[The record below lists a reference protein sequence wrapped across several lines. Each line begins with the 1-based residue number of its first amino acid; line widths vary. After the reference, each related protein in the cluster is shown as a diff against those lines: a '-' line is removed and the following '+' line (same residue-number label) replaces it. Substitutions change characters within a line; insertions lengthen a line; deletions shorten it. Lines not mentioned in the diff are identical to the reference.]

1 MSCGWRW
8 APSAFALTLVVTIL
22 PACTSAP
29 ADGAGRAVIRD
40 SSGVQIVEYAG
51 LPAVREI
58 TSAPLVDIGGNEQ
71 VPEYDIGPVTGTV
84 LLADGRIVVAN
95 QGTSE
100 IRFYDSTGTWLTSS
114 GRAGD
119 GPGEYRALFGV
130 WVGAGDSLLAFDFT
144 RQSLSVLAPGGEFV
158 RLITIGSQSLG
169 DAATTGRFTFAQPTG
184 VLGDGSILATQQITA
199 ITQAQ
204 LGISRDTRSLIRF
217 APDGSLLDT
226 VAVVPGPETEYLPL
240 AVDGQTMNAPTPV
253 PFGRN
258 TIVAAGR
265 AGVFVARNDGFE
277 VEVRSGDGALR
288 RIIRVQGDPAPVTD
302 AEAEIHRKSLREQMQ
317 TGGLDRLPAAMKQ
330 SFLDRIDNAS
340 YPATYTWIEAI
351 IPGGDGTI
359 WVQSVQRPGAD
370 VREYV
375 VFDSTGAM
383 VDRLQM
389 PAGVRILAVDL
400 PRVLGLW
407 KDEDDVEHLR
417 VYQITLNNE
426 Q

>member
-1 MSCGWRW
+1 MSCGWRR
-8 APSAFALTLVVTIL
+8 AHSAFALTLVVTFL
-22 PACTSAP
+22 PTCTNAP
-29 ADGAGRAVIRD
+29 ADGAGRAVVRD

-51 LPAVREI
+51 LPAVRAI
-58 TSAPLVDIGGNEQ
+58 TSAPVVDIGGNEQ
-71 VPEYDIGPVTGTV
+71 EPEYDIGPVTGAV

-100 IRFYDSTGTWLTSS
+100 VRFYDSTGTWLASS
-114 GRAGD
+114 GRTGD

-144 RQSLSVLAPGGEFV
+144 RQSLSVLSPGGEFV
-158 RLITIGSQSLG
+158 RLITIGSRSLG
-169 DAATTGRFTFAQPTG
+169 EAATTGRFTFAQPTG

-204 LGISRDTRSLIRF
+204 QGISRDTRSLLRF

-240 AVDGQTMNAPTPV
+240 TVDGRTMNVPTPV

-258 TIVAAGR
+258 TVVAAGSSE
-265 AGVFVARNDGFE
+265 VFVARNDGFE
-277 VEVRSGDGALR
+277 VEVREGDGSLR
-288 RIIRVQGDPAPVTD
+288 RLIRVQGDPVPVTD
-302 AEAEIHRKSLREQMQ
+302 AEAEIHRESQREQMQ
-317 TGGLDRLPAAMKQ
+317 TSALDRLPAAMKE
-330 SFLDRIDNAS
+330 SFLDRIDKAK
-340 YPATYTWIEAI
+340 YPATYPWIEAI

-359 WVQSVQRPGAD
+359 WVQSIQRPGTD

-375 VFDSTGAM
+375 VFDSTGAL

-389 PAGVRILAVDL
+389 PAGVRIMAVDL

-417 VYQITLNNE
+417 VYQTTMNNE